1 MFDRQRHRTSG
12 GCGRARNPAKSRRMG
27 VAAAEGDGDRRVKC
41 RCLRAELSSPA
52 YMHHVQRCMSRGG
65 PGELGTIWSCYGH
78 LPAPSERIPAVVLLR
93 FFVSS
98 TQHPLSNT
106 VRARPI
112 MENYT

>member
-1 MFDRQRHRTSG
+1 
-12 GCGRARNPAKSRRMG
+12 MG

-52 YMHHVQRCMSRGG
+52 YMHHHVQRCMSRGG